1 MGKHKKVILAFLAGW
16 LLSLVFSPTHLTS
29 AFGSKSS

>member
-1 MGKHKKVILAFLAGW
+1 MAKHKKFLLGLAAGW

-29 AFGSKSS
+29 LGKKSA